1 MEDILSQITFK
12 NNPGRGGTC
21 RTRFPTFH
29 GGTGRGIRE
38 ELTQIPFTIC
48 DRHCPLPVPR
58 PHRPAPAEAT
68 SACLQPP
75 APRPGPA
82 PPLLP
87 TAGPFCTMCNPQH
100 SLLRRCPHS
109 ASGPE
114 QQRLRLCRAP
124 LDTSRTPN
132 WSFSSPP
139 LLSRHVQA
147 CALST
152 PKQSM
157 PNELP
162 VRGRRGRRGLGPP
175 PCLLMLPQAPQ
186 PSARAFCRGRRTPL
200 STSTFFFFSF

>member
-1 MEDILSQITFK
+1 
-12 NNPGRGGTC
+12 
-21 RTRFPTFH
+21 
-29 GGTGRGIRE
+29 
-38 ELTQIPFTIC
+38 
-48 DRHCPLPVPR
+48 
-58 PHRPAPAEAT
+58 
-68 SACLQPP
+68 
-75 APRPGPA
+75 
-82 PPLLP
+82 
-87 TAGPFCTMCNPQH
+87 MCNPQH

-132 WSFSSPP
+132 WSFSSPH

-186 PSARAFCRGRRTPL
+186 PSARAFCRGRRSRCPQAL
-200 STSTFFFFSF
+200 SFFFLFDVPKEGLGIGDAIMVTQPGRRRERRPSDCMQ